1 LSKNTAIGIVY
12 SLIDELKKINMNYQE
27 AEEHKKESLQNADES
42 VLKLFHVVITPA
54 NTDESA
60 KYIEDF
66 LKSPESFNDES
77 CKEYCSDGNYEVVSF
92 KKEKEE

>member
-1 LSKNTAIGIVY
+1 
-12 SLIDELKKINMNYQE
+12 MNYQE
-27 AEEHKKESLQNADES
+27 ALVHKKESFNNADES

-66 LKSPESFNDES
+66 LKSPESFTDES
-77 CKEYCSDGNYEVVSF
+77 CKEYCSDGKYEVVSF
-92 KKEKEE
+92 KKEKDSE